1 MKFSLSTSLLS
12 AIVSTVGMTG
22 IINAWSIK
30 PVNAVIFVEPIVTT
44 ANQDILST
52 GRNPRRLTGI
62 DPGQVIKYGVPDFA
76 NNLVNGTGQ
85 NMEGF
90 VFNLE
95 TLLYSNANTTPAFNN
110 EPVEWGD
117 VNGDGKVGY
126 TTNPGL
132 QDIFK
137 DVSVTGKTIT
147 FSGGEIPDGTIFYN
161 LFESTPNL
169 RPGAGIIPPAPP
181 APADQDG
188 PIRVSSYYVT
198 IPEPTS
204 ALALVAVGIV
214 GTTVSIKRK
223 YSRLRRLG

>member
-1 MKFSLSTSLLS
+1 MKISLSTSLLGMT
-12 AIVSTVGMTG
+12 VSLLGMTG
-22 IINAWSIK
+22 IDILSLK
-30 PVNAVIFVEPIVTT
+30 PANAVIFVEPIVTT

-52 GRNPRRLTGI
+52 RNPRRLTDL
-62 DPGQVIKYGVPDFA
+62 DPGEVIRYGVPDFA
-76 NNLVNGTGQ
+76 NNLLNATGQ
-85 NMEGF
+85 NMDGF
-90 VFNLE
+90 VFDLE
-95 TLLYSNANTTPAFNN
+95 TLLYSNANTTPAFDN

-117 VNGDGKVGY
+117 ANGDGKVGY

-188 PIRVSSYYVT
+188 PIRVSSYYVA

-204 ALALVAVGIV
+204 ALALISVGIF
-214 GTTVSIKRK
+214 GTGVNLKRK
-223 YSRLRRLG
+223 YSKLRRLG